1 MQIIQLLSAAT
12 AFSIILLEVYSGVI
26 QGPLWWVWPGGLVLA
41 LLIALSQYAPELIGA
56 AKPPQAPRAVSQII
70 QLIFILAVAFGASYF
85 SNYFGRSFIPDLL
98 TARGWA
104 APTPWPPQLFF

>member
-41 LLIALSQYAPELIGA
+41 LLIALLRYAPELIGA
-56 AKPPQAPRAVSQII
+56 VKQPQPPGVISQVL
-70 QLIFILAVAFGASYF
+70 QLVLILALAFGASYF
-85 SNYFGRSFIPDLL
+85 SNYFGRTFIPDLL
-98 TARGWA
+98 TARGWV